1 MTNVNSLFCTLLA
14 KCCFFNLI
22 FYQFCHSNSLL
33 FFVHYSH
40 LKQKQI
46 ERRFMQKLYSYLLLL
61 SGAFLFIVF
70 LLIVYLSFF
79 TESFSG
85 YSSHSIYKASA
96 HTIAISQRH
105 NTFSTAYDLPINIS
119 RKKTLSTNEKEYY
132 YIAPAKKQAIGISIQ
147 ASGSL
152 SLKLYSQTGQSLNFS
167 VKKEKHNYTLL
178 PKETFDS
185 MNGCFLQIANYQEKK
200 ISFSIKVFS
209 KIKNKNSNTHNSNWQ
224 KNDKNTSSKNSS
236 NQPKVKKN
244 VFSKNHSNRLKSNKN
259 SSSKSNS
266 NSHKKKNTFS
276 VNASNRSKPDN
287 QNISNNNSNRSK
299 PDNQNISNNNFNSS
313 KSKNSFSSKK
323 PSDKTKIK
331 KNSSSGKLSTFTHEN
346 VNLNPHFL
354 ILRVNNVYKPD
365 FDLTKNGTNISSISF
380 YVTEP
385 SVALY
390 KNGKIYARSTGISIL
405 YCKDTKKNHTACMI
419 VRVI

>member
-1 MTNVNSLFCTLLA
+1 MVCQNAQILKVIFMIMPNVNSLFCTLLA

-79 TESFSG
+79 TESFFG

-119 RKKTLSTNEKEYY
+119 QKKTLSTNEKEYY

-185 MNGCFLQIANYQEKK
+185 VDGCFLQIANYQEKK
-200 ISFSIKVFS
+200 ISLCIKVFS
-209 KIKNKNSNTHNSNWQ
+209 KSKNKKPNKSDSNQ
-224 KNDKNTSSKNSS
+224 LKNNKNISS
-236 NQPKVKKN
+236 NN
-244 VFSKNHSNRLKSNKN
+244 DLN
-259 SSSKSNS
+259 SQE
-266 NSHKKKNTFS
+266 KKKNTFS
-276 VNASNRSKPDN
+276 VTASNRSKSDN
-287 QNISNNNSNRSK
+287 QS
-299 PDNQNISNNNFNSS
+299 ISNNNFNSS
-313 KSKNSFSSKK
+313 KSKNSFFSKK

-331 KNSSSGKLSTFTHEN
+331 KNSSSRKLSTFTHGN
-346 VNLNPHFL
+346 ANLNPHFL

-365 FDLTKNGTNISSISF
+365 FDLTKNETNISSISF

-405 YCKDTKKNHTACMI
+405 YCKNTKKNHTACMI

>member
-1 MTNVNSLFCTLLA
+1 MVCQNVQILKVIFMIMTNANSLFCTLLA
-14 KCCFFNLI
+14 KCCFFHLI

-96 HTIAISQRH
+96 HTIAISQRR

-119 RKKTLSTNEKEYY
+119 QKKTLSTNEKEYY
-132 YIAPAKKQAIGISIQ
+132 YIAPAQKQTIGISIQ

-185 MNGCFLQIANYQEKK
+185 VDGCFLQIANYQEKK
-200 ISFSIKVFS
+200 ISLCIKVFS
-209 KIKNKNSNTHNSNWQ
+209 KIKNKKPNKSDSNQ
-224 KNDKNTSSKNSS
+224 LKNNKNISSKND
-236 NQPKVKKN
+236 
-244 VFSKNHSNRLKSNKN
+244 LN
-259 SSSKSNS
+259 SQE
-266 NSHKKKNTFS
+266 KKKNTFS
-276 VNASNRSKPDN
+276 VTASNRSKSDN
-287 QNISNNNSNRSK
+287 QS
-299 PDNQNISNNNFNSS
+299 ISNNNFNSS

-323 PSDKTKIK
+323 TSDKTKIK
-331 KNSSSGKLSTFTHEN
+331 KNSSSRKLSTFTHGN

-365 FDLTKNGTNISSISF
+365 FDLTKNETNISSISF

>member
-1 MTNVNSLFCTLLA
+1 MPNVNSLFCTLLA

-79 TESFSG
+79 TESFFG

-119 RKKTLSTNEKEYY
+119 QKKTLSTNEKEYY

-185 MNGCFLQIANYQEKK
+185 VDGCFLQIANYQEKK
-200 ISFSIKVFS
+200 ISLCIKVFS
-209 KIKNKNSNTHNSNWQ
+209 KSKNKKPNKSDSNQ
-224 KNDKNTSSKNSS
+224 LKNNKNISS
-236 NQPKVKKN
+236 NN
-244 VFSKNHSNRLKSNKN
+244 DLN
-259 SSSKSNS
+259 SQK
-266 NSHKKKNTFS
+266 KKKNTFS
-276 VNASNRSKPDN
+276 VTASNRSKSDN
-287 QNISNNNSNRSK
+287 QS
-299 PDNQNISNNNFNSS
+299 ISNNNFNSS

-331 KNSSSGKLSTFTHEN
+331 KNSSSRKLSTFTHGN

-365 FDLTKNGTNISSISF
+365 FDLTKNETNISSISF

-405 YCKDTKKNHTACMI
+405 YCKNTKKNHTACMI

>member
-1 MTNVNSLFCTLLA
+1 MPNVNSLFCTLLA

-119 RKKTLSTNEKEYY
+119 QKKTLSTNEKEYY

-185 MNGCFLQIANYQEKK
+185 VDGCFLQIANYQEKK
-200 ISFSIKVFS
+200 ISLCIKVFS
-209 KIKNKNSNTHNSNWQ
+209 KSKNKKPNKSDSNQ
-224 KNDKNTSSKNSS
+224 LKNNKNISSKND
-236 NQPKVKKN
+236 
-244 VFSKNHSNRLKSNKN
+244 LN
-259 SSSKSNS
+259 SQK
-266 NSHKKKNTFS
+266 KKKNTFS
-276 VNASNRSKPDN
+276 VTASNRSKSDN
-287 QNISNNNSNRSK
+287 QS
-299 PDNQNISNNNFNSS
+299 ISNNNFNSS

-331 KNSSSGKLSTFTHEN
+331 KNSSSGKLSTFTHGN

-365 FDLTKNGTNISSISF
+365 FNLTKNETNISSISF

>member
-1 MTNVNSLFCTLLA
+1 MICQNAQILKVIFMIMTNVNSLFCTLLA

-79 TESFSG
+79 TESFFG

-96 HTIAISQRH
+96 HTIAISQKH

-132 YIAPAKKQAIGISIQ
+132 YIAPAKKQTIGISIQ

-185 MNGCFLQIANYQEKK
+185 MDGCFLQIANYQEKK
-200 ISFSIKVFS
+200 ISLCIKVFS
-209 KIKNKNSNTHNSNWQ
+209 KSKNKKPNKS
-224 KNDKNTSSKNSS
+224 D
-236 NQPKVKKN
+236 
-244 VFSKNHSNRLKSNKN
+244 SNRLKNNKN
-259 SSSKSNS
+259 ISSKNDLNS
-266 NSHKKKNTFS
+266 QKKKKNTFS
-276 VNASNRSKPDN
+276 VTASNRSKSDN
-287 QNISNNNSNRSK
+287 QS
-299 PDNQNISNNNFNSS
+299 ISNNNFNSS

-331 KNSSSGKLSTFTHEN
+331 KNSSSGKLSTFTHGN

-365 FDLTKNGTNISSISF
+365 FDLTKNETNISSISF

>member
-1 MTNVNSLFCTLLA
+1 MPNVNSLFCTLLA

-119 RKKTLSTNEKEYY
+119 RKTTLSTNEKEYY

-178 PKETFDS
+178 SKETFDS
-185 MNGCFLQIANYQEKK
+185 VDGCFLQIANYQEKK
-200 ISFSIKVFS
+200 ISLCIKVFS
-209 KIKNKNSNTHNSNWQ
+209 KSKNKKPNKSDSNQ
-224 KNDKNTSSKNSS
+224 LKNNKNISSKND
-236 NQPKVKKN
+236 
-244 VFSKNHSNRLKSNKN
+244 LN
-259 SSSKSNS
+259 SQE
-266 NSHKKKNTFS
+266 KKKNTFS
-276 VNASNRSKPDN
+276 VTASNRSKSDN
-287 QNISNNNSNRSK
+287 QSISNNNL
-299 PDNQNISNNNFNSS
+299 NSS

-331 KNSSSGKLSTFTHEN
+331 KKSSSGKLSTFTHEN

>member
-1 MTNVNSLFCTLLA
+1 MPNVNSLFCTLLA

-79 TESFSG
+79 TESFFG

-119 RKKTLSTNEKEYY
+119 QKKTLSTNEKEYY
-132 YIAPAKKQAIGISIQ
+132 YIAPAKKQAIDISIQ

-185 MNGCFLQIANYQEKK
+185 VDGCFLQIANYQEKK
-200 ISFSIKVFS
+200 ISLCIKVFS
-209 KIKNKNSNTHNSNWQ
+209 KSKNKKPNKSDSNQ
-224 KNDKNTSSKNSS
+224 LKNNKNISSKND
-236 NQPKVKKN
+236 
-244 VFSKNHSNRLKSNKN
+244 LN
-259 SSSKSNS
+259 SQK
-266 NSHKKKNTFS
+266 KKKNTFS
-276 VNASNRSKPDN
+276 VTASNRSKSDN
-287 QNISNNNSNRSK
+287 QS
-299 PDNQNISNNNFNSS
+299 ISNNNFNSS

-331 KNSSSGKLSTFTHEN
+331 KNSSSRKLSTFTHGN
-346 VNLNPHFL
+346 ANLNPHFL

-365 FDLTKNGTNISSISF
+365 FDLTKNETNISSISF

-405 YCKDTKKNHTACMI
+405 YCKNTKKNHTACMI

>member
-119 RKKTLSTNEKEYY
+119 RKTTLSTNEKEYY

-185 MNGCFLQIANYQEKK
+185 VDGCFLQIANYQEKK
-200 ISFSIKVFS
+200 ISLCIKVFS
-209 KIKNKNSNTHNSNWQ
+209 KSKNKKPNKSDSNQ
-224 KNDKNTSSKNSS
+224 LKNNKNISSKND
-236 NQPKVKKN
+236 
-244 VFSKNHSNRLKSNKN
+244 LN
-259 SSSKSNS
+259 SQK
-266 NSHKKKNTFS
+266 KKKNTFS
-276 VNASNRSKPDN
+276 VTASNRSKSDN
-287 QNISNNNSNRSK
+287 QSISNNNL
-299 PDNQNISNNNFNSS
+299 NSS

-365 FDLTKNGTNISSISF
+365 FDLTKNETNISSISF

>member
-1 MTNVNSLFCTLLA
+1 MVCQNAQILKVIFMIMPNVNSLFCTLLA

-119 RKKTLSTNEKEYY
+119 QKKTLSTNEKEYY

-185 MNGCFLQIANYQEKK
+185 VDGCFLQIANYQEKK
-200 ISFSIKVFS
+200 ISLCIKVFS
-209 KIKNKNSNTHNSNWQ
+209 KSKNKKPNKSDSNQ
-224 KNDKNTSSKNSS
+224 LKNNKNISSKNDL
-236 NQPKVKKN
+236 NLQE
-244 VFSKNHSNRLKSNKN
+244 
-259 SSSKSNS
+259 
-266 NSHKKKNTFS
+266 KKKNTFS
-276 VNASNRSKPDN
+276 VTASNRSKSDN
-287 QNISNNNSNRSK
+287 QS
-299 PDNQNISNNNFNSS
+299 ISNNNFNSS

-331 KNSSSGKLSTFTHEN
+331 KNSSSRKLSTFTHGN

-365 FDLTKNGTNISSISF
+365 FDLTKNETNISSISF

>member
-1 MTNVNSLFCTLLA
+1 MIMPNVNSLFCTLLA

-79 TESFSG
+79 TESFFG

-119 RKKTLSTNEKEYY
+119 QKKTLSTNEKEYY

-185 MNGCFLQIANYQEKK
+185 VDGCFLQIANYQEKK
-200 ISFSIKVFS
+200 ISLCIKVFS
-209 KIKNKNSNTHNSNWQ
+209 KSKNKKPNKSDSNQ
-224 KNDKNTSSKNSS
+224 LKNNKNISS
-236 NQPKVKKN
+236 NN
-244 VFSKNHSNRLKSNKN
+244 DLN
-259 SSSKSNS
+259 SQE
-266 NSHKKKNTFS
+266 KKKNTFS
-276 VNASNRSKPDN
+276 VTASNRSKSDN
-287 QNISNNNSNRSK
+287 QS
-299 PDNQNISNNNFNSS
+299 ISNNNFNSS

-331 KNSSSGKLSTFTHEN
+331 KNSSSRKLSTFTHGN
-346 VNLNPHFL
+346 ANLNPHFL

-365 FDLTKNGTNISSISF
+365 FDLTKNETNISSISF

-405 YCKDTKKNHTACMI
+405 YCKNTKKNHTACMI

>member
-1 MTNVNSLFCTLLA
+1 MPNVNSLFCTLLA

-119 RKKTLSTNEKEYY
+119 QKKTLSTNEKEYY

-185 MNGCFLQIANYQEKK
+185 VDGCFLQIANYQEKK
-200 ISFSIKVFS
+200 ISLCIKVFS
-209 KIKNKNSNTHNSNWQ
+209 KSKNKKTNKSDSNQ
-224 KNDKNTSSKNSS
+224 LKNNKNISSKND
-236 NQPKVKKN
+236 
-244 VFSKNHSNRLKSNKN
+244 LN
-259 SSSKSNS
+259 SQK
-266 NSHKKKNTFS
+266 KKKNTFS
-276 VNASNRSKPDN
+276 VTASNRSKSDN
-287 QNISNNNSNRSK
+287 QS
-299 PDNQNISNNNFNSS
+299 ISNNNFNSS

-331 KNSSSGKLSTFTHEN
+331 KNSSSRKLSTFTHGN
-346 VNLNPHFL
+346 ANLNPHFL

-365 FDLTKNGTNISSISF
+365 FDLTKNETNISSISF

-405 YCKDTKKNHTACMI
+405 YCKNTKKNHTACMI

>member
-1 MTNVNSLFCTLLA
+1 
-14 KCCFFNLI
+14 
-22 FYQFCHSNSLL
+22 
-33 FFVHYSH
+33 
-40 LKQKQI
+40 
-46 ERRFMQKLYSYLLLL
+46 MQKLYSYLLLL

-79 TESFSG
+79 TESFFG

-119 RKKTLSTNEKEYY
+119 QKKTLSTNEKEYY

-185 MNGCFLQIANYQEKK
+185 VDGCFLQIANYQEKK
-200 ISFSIKVFS
+200 ISLCIKVFS
-209 KIKNKNSNTHNSNWQ
+209 KSKNKKPNKSDSNQ
-224 KNDKNTSSKNSS
+224 LKNNKNISS
-236 NQPKVKKN
+236 NN
-244 VFSKNHSNRLKSNKN
+244 DLN
-259 SSSKSNS
+259 SQK
-266 NSHKKKNTFS
+266 KKKNTFS
-276 VNASNRSKPDN
+276 VTASNRSKSDN
-287 QNISNNNSNRSK
+287 QS
-299 PDNQNISNNNFNSS
+299 ISNNNFNSS

-331 KNSSSGKLSTFTHEN
+331 KNSSSRKLSTFTHGN
-346 VNLNPHFL
+346 ANLNPHFL

-365 FDLTKNGTNISSISF
+365 FDLTKNETNISSISF

>member
-1 MTNVNSLFCTLLA
+1 MPNVNSLFCTLLA

-178 PKETFDS
+178 PKETYDS
-185 MNGCFLQIANYQEKK
+185 VDGCFLQIANYQEKK
-200 ISFSIKVFS
+200 ISLCIKVFS
-209 KIKNKNSNTHNSNWQ
+209 KSKNKKPNKSDSNQ
-224 KNDKNTSSKNSS
+224 LKNNKNISSKND
-236 NQPKVKKN
+236 
-244 VFSKNHSNRLKSNKN
+244 LN
-259 SSSKSNS
+259 SQK
-266 NSHKKKNTFS
+266 KKKNTFS
-276 VNASNRSKPDN
+276 VTASNRSKSDN
-287 QNISNNNSNRSK
+287 QSISNNNL
-299 PDNQNISNNNFNSS
+299 NSS

>member
-1 MTNVNSLFCTLLA
+1 MPNVNSLFCTLLA

-22 FYQFCHSNSLL
+22 FYQFCHSNFLL

-119 RKKTLSTNEKEYY
+119 RKTTLSTNEKEYY

-185 MNGCFLQIANYQEKK
+185 VDGCFLQIANYQEKK
-200 ISFSIKVFS
+200 ISLCIKVFS
-209 KIKNKNSNTHNSNWQ
+209 KSKNKKPNKSDSNQ
-224 KNDKNTSSKNSS
+224 LKNNKNISSKND
-236 NQPKVKKN
+236 
-244 VFSKNHSNRLKSNKN
+244 LN
-259 SSSKSNS
+259 SQK
-266 NSHKKKNTFS
+266 KKKNTFS
-276 VNASNRSKPDN
+276 VTASNRSKSDN
-287 QNISNNNSNRSK
+287 QSISNNNL
-299 PDNQNISNNNFNSS
+299 NSS

-365 FDLTKNGTNISSISF
+365 FDLTKNETNISSISF

>member
-1 MTNVNSLFCTLLA
+1 MPNVNSLFCTLLA

-119 RKKTLSTNEKEYY
+119 QKKTLSTNEKEYY

-185 MNGCFLQIANYQEKK
+185 VDGCFLQIANYQGKK
-200 ISFSIKVFS
+200 ISLFIKVFS
-209 KIKNKNSNTHNSNWQ
+209 KSKNKKPNKSDSNQ
-224 KNDKNTSSKNSS
+224 LKNNKNISSKND
-236 NQPKVKKN
+236 
-244 VFSKNHSNRLKSNKN
+244 LN
-259 SSSKSNS
+259 SQK
-266 NSHKKKNTFS
+266 KKKNTFS
-276 VNASNRSKPDN
+276 VTASNRSKSDN
-287 QNISNNNSNRSK
+287 QS
-299 PDNQNISNNNFNSS
+299 ISNNNFNSS
-313 KSKNSFSSKK
+313 KSKNSFSSKN

-331 KNSSSGKLSTFTHEN
+331 KNSSSRKLSTFTHGN
-346 VNLNPHFL
+346 ANLNPHFL

-365 FDLTKNGTNISSISF
+365 FDLTKNETNISSISF

-405 YCKDTKKNHTACMI
+405 YCKNTKKNHTACMI

>member
-1 MTNVNSLFCTLLA
+1 MPNVNSLFCTLLA

-61 SGAFLFIVF
+61 SGAFLFIIF

-79 TESFSG
+79 TESFSE

-119 RKKTLSTNEKEYY
+119 RKTTLSTNKKEYY

-185 MNGCFLQIANYQEKK
+185 VDGCFLQIANYQEKK
-200 ISFSIKVFS
+200 ISLCIKVFS
-209 KIKNKNSNTHNSNWQ
+209 KSKNKKPNKSDSNQ
-224 KNDKNTSSKNSS
+224 LKNNKNISSKND
-236 NQPKVKKN
+236 
-244 VFSKNHSNRLKSNKN
+244 LN
-259 SSSKSNS
+259 SQK
-266 NSHKKKNTFS
+266 KKKNTFS
-276 VNASNRSKPDN
+276 VTASNRSKSDN
-287 QNISNNNSNRSK
+287 QSISNNNL
-299 PDNQNISNNNFNSS
+299 NSS

>member
-1 MTNVNSLFCTLLA
+1 MICQNAQILKVIFMIMTNVNSLFCTLLA

-119 RKKTLSTNEKEYY
+119 RKTTLSTNEKEYY

-185 MNGCFLQIANYQEKK
+185 VDGCFLQIANYQEKK
-200 ISFSIKVFS
+200 ISLCIKVFS
-209 KIKNKNSNTHNSNWQ
+209 KSKNKKPNKSDSNQ
-224 KNDKNTSSKNSS
+224 LKNNKNISSKND
-236 NQPKVKKN
+236 
-244 VFSKNHSNRLKSNKN
+244 LN
-259 SSSKSNS
+259 SQE
-266 NSHKKKNTFS
+266 KKKNTFS
-276 VNASNRSKPDN
+276 VTASNRSKSDN
-287 QNISNNNSNRSK
+287 QS
-299 PDNQNISNNNFNSS
+299 ISNNNFNSS

-331 KNSSSGKLSTFTHEN
+331 KNSSSGKLSTFTHGN

-365 FDLTKNGTNISSISF
+365 FDLTKNETNISSISF

>member
-1 MTNVNSLFCTLLA
+1 MPNVNSLFCTLLA

-119 RKKTLSTNEKEYY
+119 RKTTLSTNEKEYY

-147 ASGSL
+147 ASGSV

-185 MNGCFLQIANYQEKK
+185 VDGCFLQNANYQEKK
-200 ISFSIKVFS
+200 ISLCIKVFS
-209 KIKNKNSNTHNSNWQ
+209 KSKNKKPNKSDSNQ
-224 KNDKNTSSKNSS
+224 LKNNKNISSKND
-236 NQPKVKKN
+236 
-244 VFSKNHSNRLKSNKN
+244 LN
-259 SSSKSNS
+259 SQE
-266 NSHKKKNTFS
+266 KKKNTFS
-276 VNASNRSKPDN
+276 VTASNRSKSDN
-287 QNISNNNSNRSK
+287 QSISNNNL
-299 PDNQNISNNNFNSS
+299 NSS

-365 FDLTKNGTNISSISF
+365 FDLTKNRTNISSISF

>member
-1 MTNVNSLFCTLLA
+1 MPNVNSLFCTLLA

-119 RKKTLSTNEKEYY
+119 QKKTLSTNEKEYY

-185 MNGCFLQIANYQEKK
+185 VDGCFLQIANYQEKK
-200 ISFSIKVFS
+200 ISLCIKVFS
-209 KIKNKNSNTHNSNWQ
+209 KSKNKKPNKSDSNQ
-224 KNDKNTSSKNSS
+224 LKNNKNISS
-236 NQPKVKKN
+236 NN
-244 VFSKNHSNRLKSNKN
+244 DLN
-259 SSSKSNS
+259 SQK
-266 NSHKKKNTFS
+266 KKKNTFS
-276 VNASNRSKPDN
+276 VTASNRSKSDN
-287 QNISNNNSNRSK
+287 QSISNNN
-299 PDNQNISNNNFNSS
+299 INSS

-331 KNSSSGKLSTFTHEN
+331 KNSSSRKLSTFTHGN
-346 VNLNPHFL
+346 ANLNPHFL

-365 FDLTKNGTNISSISF
+365 FDLTKNETNISSISF

-405 YCKDTKKNHTACMI
+405 YCKNTKKNHTACMI

>member
-1 MTNVNSLFCTLLA
+1 MICQNAQILKVIFMIMTNVNSLFCTVLA

-119 RKKTLSTNEKEYY
+119 QKKTLSTNEKEYY

-185 MNGCFLQIANYQEKK
+185 VDGCFLQIANYQGKK

-209 KIKNKNSNTHNSNWQ
+209 KSKNKKPNKSDSNQ
-224 KNDKNTSSKNSS
+224 LKNNKNISSKND
-236 NQPKVKKN
+236 
-244 VFSKNHSNRLKSNKN
+244 LN
-259 SSSKSNS
+259 SQK
-266 NSHKKKNTFS
+266 KKKNTFS
-276 VNASNRSKPDN
+276 VTASNRSKSDN
-287 QNISNNNSNRSK
+287 QSISNNNL
-299 PDNQNISNNNFNSS
+299 NSS

-365 FDLTKNGTNISSISF
+365 FDLTKNETNISSISF

>member
-1 MTNVNSLFCTLLA
+1 
-14 KCCFFNLI
+14 
-22 FYQFCHSNSLL
+22 
-33 FFVHYSH
+33 
-40 LKQKQI
+40 
-46 ERRFMQKLYSYLLLL
+46 MQKLYSYLLLL

-119 RKKTLSTNEKEYY
+119 QKKTLSTNEKEYY

-185 MNGCFLQIANYQEKK
+185 VDGCFLQIANYQEKK
-200 ISFSIKVFS
+200 ISFCIKVFS
-209 KIKNKNSNTHNSNWQ
+209 KIKNKKPNKSDSNQ
-224 KNDKNTSSKNSS
+224 LKNNKNISSKND
-236 NQPKVKKN
+236 
-244 VFSKNHSNRLKSNKN
+244 LN
-259 SSSKSNS
+259 SQK
-266 NSHKKKNTFS
+266 KKKNTFS
-276 VNASNRSKPDN
+276 VTASNRSKSDN
-287 QNISNNNSNRSK
+287 QS
-299 PDNQNISNNNFNSS
+299 ISNNNFNSS

-331 KNSSSGKLSTFTHEN
+331 KNSSSRKLSTFTHGN

-365 FDLTKNGTNISSISF
+365 FDLTKNETNISSISF

>member
-1 MTNVNSLFCTLLA
+1 MPNVNSLFCTLLA

-79 TESFSG
+79 TESFFG

-119 RKKTLSTNEKEYY
+119 QKKTLSTNEKDYY

-185 MNGCFLQIANYQEKK
+185 VDGCFLQIANYQEKK
-200 ISFSIKVFS
+200 ISLCIKVFS
-209 KIKNKNSNTHNSNWQ
+209 KSKNKKPNKSDSNQ
-224 KNDKNTSSKNSS
+224 LKNNKNISSKND
-236 NQPKVKKN
+236 
-244 VFSKNHSNRLKSNKN
+244 LN
-259 SSSKSNS
+259 SQK
-266 NSHKKKNTFS
+266 KKKNTFS
-276 VNASNRSKPDN
+276 ITASNHSKSDN
-287 QNISNNNSNRSK
+287 QS
-299 PDNQNISNNNFNSS
+299 ISNNNFNSS

-331 KNSSSGKLSTFTHEN
+331 KNSSSRKLSTFTHGN

-365 FDLTKNGTNISSISF
+365 FDLTKNETNISSISF
-380 YVTEP
+380 YITEP

-405 YCKDTKKNHTACMI
+405 YCKNTKKNHTACMI

>member
-1 MTNVNSLFCTLLA
+1 MVCQNAQILKVIFMIMPNVNSLFCTLLA

-119 RKKTLSTNEKEYY
+119 QKKTLSTNEKEYY
-132 YIAPAKKQAIGISIQ
+132 YIAPAQKQTIGISIQ

-185 MNGCFLQIANYQEKK
+185 VDGCFLQIANYQGKK
-200 ISFSIKVFS
+200 ISLCIKVFS
-209 KIKNKNSNTHNSNWQ
+209 KSKNKKPNKSDSNQ
-224 KNDKNTSSKNSS
+224 LKNNKNISSKND
-236 NQPKVKKN
+236 
-244 VFSKNHSNRLKSNKN
+244 LN
-259 SSSKSNS
+259 SQE
-266 NSHKKKNTFS
+266 KKKNTFS
-276 VNASNRSKPDN
+276 VTASNRSKSDN
-287 QNISNNNSNRSK
+287 QS
-299 PDNQNISNNNFNSS
+299 ISNNNFNSS

-323 PSDKTKIK
+323 TSDKTKIK
-331 KNSSSGKLSTFTHEN
+331 KNSSSRKLSTFTHGN

-365 FDLTKNGTNISSISF
+365 FDLTKNETNISSISF

>member
-1 MTNVNSLFCTLLA
+1 
-14 KCCFFNLI
+14 
-22 FYQFCHSNSLL
+22 
-33 FFVHYSH
+33 
-40 LKQKQI
+40 
-46 ERRFMQKLYSYLLLL
+46 MQKLYSYLLLL
-61 SGAFLFIVF
+61 SGAFLFIIF

-79 TESFSG
+79 AESFSRH
-85 YSSHSIYKASA
+85 SSHSIHKASA
-96 HTIAISQRH
+96 HTISVSQRH
-105 NTFSTAYDLPINIS
+105 NTFSTAYDLPINVS

-132 YIAPAKKQAIGISIQ
+132 YIAPAQKQTIDISIR

-152 SLKLYSQTGQSLNFS
+152 SFKLYSQTGQVLNFS
-167 VKKEKHNYTLL
+167 VKKENHDYTLL

-185 MNGCFLQIANYQEKK
+185 MNGCFLQIANHQEKK
-200 ISFSIKVFS
+200 VSLCIKVYS
-209 KIKNKNSNTHNSNWQ
+209 KSKNKNLNKSVSNSQ
-224 KNDKNTSSKNSS
+224 KD
-236 NQPKVKKN
+236 
-244 VFSKNHSNRLKSNKN
+244 NKN
-259 SSSKSNS
+259 SSSKSNLNQLKNNKNVSSKS
-266 NSHKKKNTFS
+266 NSNQLKKKKNTFS
-276 VNASNRSKPDN
+276 VNNSDSSKSDNQSISNSNSNRLKSDSQSISNSNSNRLKSDSQN
-287 QNISNNNSNRSK
+287 ISNSNSNHLKSDSQNISNNN
-299 PDNQNISNNNFNSS
+299 S

-323 PSDKTKIK
+323 TSDKTKIK
-331 KNSSSGKLSTFTHEN
+331 KNSSSRKLSTFTYGN

-365 FDLTKNGTNISSISF
+365 FDLTKNETNISSISF

>member
-1 MTNVNSLFCTLLA
+1 MPNVNSLFCTLLA

-70 LLIVYLSFF
+70 LLIIYLSFF

-185 MNGCFLQIANYQEKK
+185 VNGCFLQIANYQGKK
-200 ISFSIKVFS
+200 ISLCIKVFS
-209 KIKNKNSNTHNSNWQ
+209 KSKNKKPNKSDSNQ
-224 KNDKNTSSKNSS
+224 LKNNKNISSKND
-236 NQPKVKKN
+236 
-244 VFSKNHSNRLKSNKN
+244 LN
-259 SSSKSNS
+259 SQK
-266 NSHKKKNTFS
+266 KKKNTFS
-276 VNASNRSKPDN
+276 VTASNRSKSDN
-287 QNISNNNSNRSK
+287 QS
-299 PDNQNISNNNFNSS
+299 ISNNNFNSS
-313 KSKNSFSSKK
+313 KLKNSFSSKK

-331 KNSSSGKLSTFTHEN
+331 KNSSSGKLSTFTHGN

-365 FDLTKNGTNISSISF
+365 FDLTKNETNISSISF

>member
-1 MTNVNSLFCTLLA
+1 MICQNAQILKVIFMIMPNVNSLFCTLLA

-61 SGAFLFIVF
+61 SGAFLFIIF

-79 TESFSG
+79 TESFSE

-119 RKKTLSTNEKEYY
+119 QKKTLSTNEKEYY

-200 ISFSIKVFS
+200 ISLCIKVFS
-209 KIKNKNSNTHNSNWQ
+209 KSKNKKPNKSDSNQ
-224 KNDKNTSSKNSS
+224 LKNNKNISSKND
-236 NQPKVKKN
+236 
-244 VFSKNHSNRLKSNKN
+244 LN
-259 SSSKSNS
+259 SQK
-266 NSHKKKNTFS
+266 KKKNTFS
-276 VNASNRSKPDN
+276 VTASNRSKSDN
-287 QNISNNNSNRSK
+287 QSISNNNL
-299 PDNQNISNNNFNSS
+299 NSS

-365 FDLTKNGTNISSISF
+365 FDLTKNETNISSISF

>member
-1 MTNVNSLFCTLLA
+1 MVCQNAQILKVIFMIMPNVNSLFCTLLA

-119 RKKTLSTNEKEYY
+119 QKKTLSTNEKEYY

-185 MNGCFLQIANYQEKK
+185 VDGCFLQIANYQEKK
-200 ISFSIKVFS
+200 ISLCIKVFS
-209 KIKNKNSNTHNSNWQ
+209 KSKNKKPNKSDSNQ
-224 KNDKNTSSKNSS
+224 LKNNKNISSKND
-236 NQPKVKKN
+236 
-244 VFSKNHSNRLKSNKN
+244 
-259 SSSKSNS
+259 SNS
-266 NSHKKKNTFS
+266 QKKKKNTFS
-276 VNASNRSKPDN
+276 VTASNRSKSDN
-287 QNISNNNSNRSK
+287 QS
-299 PDNQNISNNNFNSS
+299 ISNNNFNSS

-331 KNSSSGKLSTFTHEN
+331 KNSSSRKLSTFTHGN
-346 VNLNPHFL
+346 ANLNPHFL

-365 FDLTKNGTNISSISF
+365 FDLTKNETNISSISF

-405 YCKDTKKNHTACMI
+405 YCKNTKKNHTACMI

>member
-1 MTNVNSLFCTLLA
+1 MICQNAQILKVIFMIMTNVNSLFCTLLA

-119 RKKTLSTNEKEYY
+119 RKTTLSTNEKEYY

-185 MNGCFLQIANYQEKK
+185 VDGCFLQIANYQEKK
-200 ISFSIKVFS
+200 IPFSIKVFS
-209 KIKNKNSNTHNSNWQ
+209 KSKNKKPNKSDSNQ
-224 KNDKNTSSKNSS
+224 LKNNKNISSKND
-236 NQPKVKKN
+236 
-244 VFSKNHSNRLKSNKN
+244 LN
-259 SSSKSNS
+259 SQE
-266 NSHKKKNTFS
+266 KKKNTFS
-276 VNASNRSKPDN
+276 VTASNRSKSDN
-287 QNISNNNSNRSK
+287 QSISNNNL
-299 PDNQNISNNNFNSS
+299 NSS

-365 FDLTKNGTNISSISF
+365 FDLTKNRTNISSISF

>member
-1 MTNVNSLFCTLLA
+1 MPNVNSLFCTLLA

-61 SGAFLFIVF
+61 SGALLFIVF

-79 TESFSG
+79 TESFFG

-119 RKKTLSTNEKEYY
+119 QKKTLSTNEKEYY

-185 MNGCFLQIANYQEKK
+185 VDGCFLQIANYQEKK
-200 ISFSIKVFS
+200 ISLCIKVFS
-209 KIKNKNSNTHNSNWQ
+209 KSKNKKPNKSDSNQ
-224 KNDKNTSSKNSS
+224 LKNNKNISSKND
-236 NQPKVKKN
+236 
-244 VFSKNHSNRLKSNKN
+244 LN
-259 SSSKSNS
+259 SQK
-266 NSHKKKNTFS
+266 KKKNTFS
-276 VNASNRSKPDN
+276 VTASNRSKSDN
-287 QNISNNNSNRSK
+287 QS
-299 PDNQNISNNNFNSS
+299 ISNNNFNSS

-331 KNSSSGKLSTFTHEN
+331 KNSSSRKLSTFTHGN
-346 VNLNPHFL
+346 ANLNPHFL

-365 FDLTKNGTNISSISF
+365 FDLTKNETNISSISF

>member
-1 MTNVNSLFCTLLA
+1 
-14 KCCFFNLI
+14 
-22 FYQFCHSNSLL
+22 
-33 FFVHYSH
+33 
-40 LKQKQI
+40 
-46 ERRFMQKLYSYLLLL
+46 MQKLYSYLLLL
-61 SGAFLFIVF
+61 SGAFLFIIF

-79 TESFSG
+79 TESFSE

-119 RKKTLSTNEKEYY
+119 QKKTLSTNEKEYY

-167 VKKEKHNYTLL
+167 LKKEKHNYTLL

-185 MNGCFLQIANYQEKK
+185 VDGCFLQIANYQEKK
-200 ISFSIKVFS
+200 ISLCIKVFS
-209 KIKNKNSNTHNSNWQ
+209 KSKNKKPNKSDSNQ
-224 KNDKNTSSKNSS
+224 LKNNKNISSKND
-236 NQPKVKKN
+236 
-244 VFSKNHSNRLKSNKN
+244 LN
-259 SSSKSNS
+259 SQK
-266 NSHKKKNTFS
+266 KKKNTFS

-323 PSDKTKIK
+323 PFDKTKIK

-365 FDLTKNGTNISSISF
+365 FDLTKNETNISSISF

>member
-1 MTNVNSLFCTLLA
+1 MPNVNSLFCTLLA

-79 TESFSG
+79 TESFFG

-119 RKKTLSTNEKEYY
+119 QKKTLSTNEKEYY

-152 SLKLYSQTGQSLNFS
+152 ALKLYSQTGQSLNFS

-185 MNGCFLQIANYQEKK
+185 VDGCFLQIANYQEKK
-200 ISFSIKVFS
+200 ISLCIKVFS
-209 KIKNKNSNTHNSNWQ
+209 KSKNKKPNKSDSNQ
-224 KNDKNTSSKNSS
+224 LKNNKNISS
-236 NQPKVKKN
+236 NN
-244 VFSKNHSNRLKSNKN
+244 DLN
-259 SSSKSNS
+259 SQK
-266 NSHKKKNTFS
+266 KKKNTFS
-276 VNASNRSKPDN
+276 VTASNRSKSDN
-287 QNISNNNSNRSK
+287 QS
-299 PDNQNISNNNFNSS
+299 ISNNNFNSS

-331 KNSSSGKLSTFTHEN
+331 KNSSSRKLSTFTHGN
-346 VNLNPHFL
+346 ANLNPHFL

-365 FDLTKNGTNISSISF
+365 FDLTKNETNISSISF

-405 YCKDTKKNHTACMI
+405 YCKNTKKNHTACMI

>member
-1 MTNVNSLFCTLLA
+1 MVCQNAQILKVIFMIMPNVNSLFCTLLA

-96 HTIAISQRH
+96 HTIAVSQRH

-119 RKKTLSTNEKEYY
+119 QKKTLSTNEKEYY

-167 VKKEKHNYTLL
+167 VKKEKYNYTLL

-185 MNGCFLQIANYQEKK
+185 VDGCFLQIANYQEKK
-200 ISFSIKVFS
+200 ISLCIKVFS
-209 KIKNKNSNTHNSNWQ
+209 KSKNKKPNKSDSNQ
-224 KNDKNTSSKNSS
+224 LKNNKNISSKND
-236 NQPKVKKN
+236 
-244 VFSKNHSNRLKSNKN
+244 LN
-259 SSSKSNS
+259 SQK
-266 NSHKKKNTFS
+266 KKKNTFS
-276 VNASNRSKPDN
+276 VTASNRSKSDN
-287 QNISNNNSNRSK
+287 QS
-299 PDNQNISNNNFNSS
+299 ISNNNFNSS

-331 KNSSSGKLSTFTHEN
+331 KNSSSRKLSTFTHGN

-365 FDLTKNGTNISSISF
+365 FDLTKNETNISSISF
-380 YVTEP
+380 YITEP

-405 YCKDTKKNHTACMI
+405 YCKNTKKNHTACMI

>member
-1 MTNVNSLFCTLLA
+1 MPNVNSLFCTLLA

-119 RKKTLSTNEKEYY
+119 RKTTLSTNEKEYY

-185 MNGCFLQIANYQEKK
+185 VDGCFLQIANYQEKK
-200 ISFSIKVFS
+200 ISLCIKVFS
-209 KIKNKNSNTHNSNWQ
+209 KSKNKKPNKSDSNQ
-224 KNDKNTSSKNSS
+224 LKNNKNISSKND
-236 NQPKVKKN
+236 
-244 VFSKNHSNRLKSNKN
+244 LN
-259 SSSKSNS
+259 SQK
-266 NSHKKKNTFS
+266 KKKNTFS
-276 VNASNRSKPDN
+276 VTASNRSKSDN
-287 QNISNNNSNRSK
+287 QSISNNNL
-299 PDNQNISNNNFNSS
+299 NSS

-365 FDLTKNGTNISSISF
+365 FDLTKNETNISSISF

>member
-1 MTNVNSLFCTLLA
+1 MIMPNVNSLFCTLLA

-119 RKKTLSTNEKEYY
+119 QKKTLSTNEKEYY

-185 MNGCFLQIANYQEKK
+185 VDGCFLQIANYQEKK
-200 ISFSIKVFS
+200 ISLCIKVFS
-209 KIKNKNSNTHNSNWQ
+209 KSKNKKPNKSDSNQ
-224 KNDKNTSSKNSS
+224 LKNNKNISSKND
-236 NQPKVKKN
+236 
-244 VFSKNHSNRLKSNKN
+244 
-259 SSSKSNS
+259 SNS
-266 NSHKKKNTFS
+266 QKKKKNTFS
-276 VNASNRSKPDN
+276 VTASNRSKSDN
-287 QNISNNNSNRSK
+287 QS
-299 PDNQNISNNNFNSS
+299 ISNNNFNSS

-331 KNSSSGKLSTFTHEN
+331 KNSSSRKLSTFTHGN
-346 VNLNPHFL
+346 ANLNPHFL

-365 FDLTKNGTNISSISF
+365 FDLTKNETNISSISF

-405 YCKDTKKNHTACMI
+405 YCKNTKKNHTACMI

>member
-1 MTNVNSLFCTLLA
+1 MICQNAQILKVIFMIMTNVNSLFCTLLA

-119 RKKTLSTNEKEYY
+119 RKTTLSTNEKEYY

-147 ASGSL
+147 AFGSL

-185 MNGCFLQIANYQEKK
+185 VDGCFLQIANYQEKK
-200 ISFSIKVFS
+200 ISLCIKVFS
-209 KIKNKNSNTHNSNWQ
+209 KSKNKKPNKSDSNQ
-224 KNDKNTSSKNSS
+224 LKNNKNISSKND
-236 NQPKVKKN
+236 
-244 VFSKNHSNRLKSNKN
+244 LN
-259 SSSKSNS
+259 SQK
-266 NSHKKKNTFS
+266 KKKNTFS
-276 VNASNRSKPDN
+276 VTASNRSKSDN
-287 QNISNNNSNRSK
+287 QSISNNNL
-299 PDNQNISNNNFNSS
+299 NSS

-365 FDLTKNGTNISSISF
+365 FDLTKNETNISSISF

>member
-1 MTNVNSLFCTLLA
+1 MPNVNSLFCTLLA

-79 TESFSG
+79 TESFFG

-96 HTIAISQRH
+96 HTIAISQKH

-119 RKKTLSTNEKEYY
+119 QKKTLSTNEKEYY

-185 MNGCFLQIANYQEKK
+185 VDGCFLQIANYQEKK
-200 ISFSIKVFS
+200 ISLCIKVFS
-209 KIKNKNSNTHNSNWQ
+209 NSKNKKPNKSDSNQ
-224 KNDKNTSSKNSS
+224 LKNNKNISSKND
-236 NQPKVKKN
+236 
-244 VFSKNHSNRLKSNKN
+244 LN
-259 SSSKSNS
+259 SQE
-266 NSHKKKNTFS
+266 KKKNTFS
-276 VNASNRSKPDN
+276 VTASNRSKSDN
-287 QNISNNNSNRSK
+287 QSISNNNL
-299 PDNQNISNNNFNSS
+299 NSS
-313 KSKNSFSSKK
+313 KSKNSFYSKK

-331 KNSSSGKLSTFTHEN
+331 KNSSSGKLSTFTHGN

>member
-1 MTNVNSLFCTLLA
+1 MVCQNAQILKVIFMIMPNVNSLFCTLLA

-79 TESFSG
+79 TESFFG

-119 RKKTLSTNEKEYY
+119 QKKTLSTNEKEYY

-185 MNGCFLQIANYQEKK
+185 VDGCFLQIANYQEKK
-200 ISFSIKVFS
+200 ISLCIKVFS
-209 KIKNKNSNTHNSNWQ
+209 KSKNKKPNKSDSNQ
-224 KNDKNTSSKNSS
+224 LKNNKNISSKND
-236 NQPKVKKN
+236 
-244 VFSKNHSNRLKSNKN
+244 LN
-259 SSSKSNS
+259 SQK
-266 NSHKKKNTFS
+266 KKKNTFS
-276 VNASNRSKPDN
+276 VTASNRSKSDN
-287 QNISNNNSNRSK
+287 QS
-299 PDNQNISNNNFNSS
+299 ISNNNFNSS

-331 KNSSSGKLSTFTHEN
+331 KNSSSRKLSTFTHGN
-346 VNLNPHFL
+346 ANLNPHFL

-365 FDLTKNGTNISSISF
+365 FDLTKNETNISSISF

-405 YCKDTKKNHTACMI
+405 YCKNTKKNHTACMI

>member
-1 MTNVNSLFCTLLA
+1 MPNVNSLFCTLLA

-119 RKKTLSTNEKEYY
+119 QKKTLSTNEKEYY

-185 MNGCFLQIANYQEKK
+185 VDGCFLQIANYQEKK
-200 ISFSIKVFS
+200 ISLCIKVFS
-209 KIKNKNSNTHNSNWQ
+209 KSKNKKPNKSDSNQ
-224 KNDKNTSSKNSS
+224 LKNNKNISSKND
-236 NQPKVKKN
+236 
-244 VFSKNHSNRLKSNKN
+244 LN
-259 SSSKSNS
+259 SQK
-266 NSHKKKNTFS
+266 KKKNMFS
-276 VNASNRSKPDN
+276 VTASNRSKSDN
-287 QNISNNNSNRSK
+287 QS
-299 PDNQNISNNNFNSS
+299 ISNNNFNSS

-331 KNSSSGKLSTFTHEN
+331 KNSSSRKLSTFTHGN

-365 FDLTKNGTNISSISF
+365 FDLTKNETNISSISF

>member
-1 MTNVNSLFCTLLA
+1 MPNVNSLFCTLLA

-96 HTIAISQRH
+96 HTIAISQKH

-178 PKETFDS
+178 PKETYDS
-185 MNGCFLQIANYQEKK
+185 VDGCFLQIANYQEKK
-200 ISFSIKVFS
+200 ISLCIKVFS
-209 KIKNKNSNTHNSNWQ
+209 KSKNKKPNKSDSNQ
-224 KNDKNTSSKNSS
+224 LKNNKNISSKND
-236 NQPKVKKN
+236 
-244 VFSKNHSNRLKSNKN
+244 LN
-259 SSSKSNS
+259 SQK
-266 NSHKKKNTFS
+266 KKKNTFS
-276 VNASNRSKPDN
+276 VTASNRSKSDN
-287 QNISNNNSNRSK
+287 QSISNHNL
-299 PDNQNISNNNFNSS
+299 NSS